1 MYKKLGKTEGKINED
16 QVYSIKNILDK
27 IKKEIKNVPK
37 NKNLY

>member
-16 QVYSIKNILDK
+16 QVCSIKNILDK